1 MREMTML
8 AAAIAALLGSAPANA
23 EVGDVL
29 VKARGTYH
37 NRLDGLTLTLPNGG
51 EAVESG
57 VEDTVGA
64 EVSLTMFLTNHLAFE
79 AALGSAGYQLR
90 DPSGDKLV
98 SANLLMSTA
107 TVQYHFASDDE
118 VLRPYVGAGV
128 THLNIYGEGADIALL
143 NFAPDP
149 FASYS
154 VRLTS
159 GFAPVAQI
167 GADIA
172 VNDQIYLNLDAKY
185 TSRKTEVLIE
195 REARTDG
202 SRRLDTLVVAA
213 GVGFRF

>member
-1 MREMTML
+1 ML
-8 AAAIAALLGSAPANA
+8 TAAVAALLGSAPAYA
-23 EVGDVL
+23 EVGDIL
-29 VKARGTYH
+29 VKGRGTYH
-37 NRLDGLTLTLPNGG
+37 NRLDGLTLTLPNGD
-51 EAVESG
+51 EPVESG

-64 EVSLTMFLTNHLAFE
+64 EVSLTMFLTNRIAFE

-90 DPSGDKLV
+90 DPSGNKLV
-98 SANLLMSTA
+98 SANMLMSTA
-107 TVQYHFASDDE
+107 TVQYHFAPDAD
-118 VLRPYVGAGV
+118 VFRPYAGAGV
-128 THLNIYGEGADIALL
+128 THLNIYGEGADVALL

-172 VNDQIYLNLDAKY
+172 VNDRIYLNIDAKF

-195 REARTDG
+195 REAQTAA
-202 SRRLDTLVVAA
+202 SRRLDSLIIAA